1 MEKFTHL
8 TIKDAEK
15 ISKIMEQAKS
25 DTDLLVAEAMC
36 LLIDFKNFLLEQE
49 EYEKLQ
55 DLKYL
60 EDTHVIDIPF
70 LI

>member
-8 TIKDAEK
+8 TISDAEE

-36 LLIDFKNFLLEQE
+36 LLMDFKQFLLDQE
-49 EYEKLQ
+49 EYEKLS

>member
-8 TIKDAEK
+8 TISDAEK

-36 LLIDFKNFLLEQE
+36 LLMDFKQFLLDQE
-49 EYEKLQ
+49 EYEKLS

>member
-15 ISKIMEQAKS
+15 ISQIMEQTKS

>member
-1 MEKFTHL
+1 MKKYTGL
-8 TIKDAEK
+8 TIKHAEE
-15 ISKIMEQAKS
+15 ISRVMEQAKS
-25 DTDLLVAEAMC
+25 DTDVLVAEAMC
-36 LLIDFKNFLLEQE
+36 LLMDFKQVLLEEE

-60 EDTHVIDIPF
+60 EDTHVIDIPY